1 MEGFSRPPLPPPPSS
16 SPSLRSHN
24 SDQGMS
30 ENLIDRALAKISETE
45 QYPEIQQLENTDLL
59 EISQDELLDRAKD
72 KKFKRVLATREYSKR
87 YHLKQLQHIGKLET
101 EAKVLE
107 AEIAVASPRIRFT
120 QRKNM
125 LLRAENDS
133 IRQKIATVSGKLM
146 LKEAEHEDLQ
156 SQVDSIKQLFEVMK
170 MQQAEAAFNPL
181 AGPGYIAFN
190 PPDGLGYQA
199 SDPSA
204 EPSYQPLNPPAGLGS
219 ETVDFGQFYEPAPGD
234 QFNIE
239 PPGLDDQFI
248 RDPARF
254 NHMDEPVG
262 YSQFNDELAAIV
274 APHITANK
282 DNSDDSQTPPGSS
295 SDQLM

>member
-1 MEGFSRPPLPPPPSS
+1 M
-16 SPSLRSHN
+16 H
-24 SDQGMS
+24 
-30 ENLIDRALAKISETE
+30 
-45 QYPEIQQLENTDLL
+45 
-59 EISQDELLDRAKD
+59 
-72 KKFKRVLATREYSKR
+72 
-87 YHLKQLQHIGKLET
+87 
-101 EAKVLE
+101 
-107 AEIAVASPRIRFT
+107 FT
-120 QRKNM
+120 
-125 LLRAENDS
+125 
-133 IRQKIATVSGKLM
+133 
-146 LKEAEHEDLQ
+146 AEHEELQ

-181 AGPGYIAFN
+181 AGPGYMAFN

-239 PPGLDDQFI
+239 PPGLDDQFV
-248 RDPARF
+248 RDPGRF

-282 DNSDDSQTPPGSS
+282 GADQFGAGDDQSIEGMNLDNSDDSQTPPGSS